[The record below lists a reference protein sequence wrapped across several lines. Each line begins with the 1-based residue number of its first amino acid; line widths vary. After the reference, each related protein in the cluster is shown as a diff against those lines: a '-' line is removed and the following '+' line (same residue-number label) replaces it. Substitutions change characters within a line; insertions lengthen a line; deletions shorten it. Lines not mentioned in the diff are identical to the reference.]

1 MEDWKTLS
9 KKIWHFLWEDNSIWS
24 WIANVAVAFL
34 LIKFLVYPGIGLAFG
49 TKFPVVAVISSSMD
63 HHYLPLPPAGNSEGI
78 PYVLCDAEK
87 VFPTRMINFGHR
99 TSTTEFWEAC
109 GAFYEQQGISQSQFD
124 DYPFRNGFRKGD
136 IMVLIGR
143 KPEQLHVGDV
153 IVFASSLRP
162 EPIIH
167 RVIAIDGEE
176 QRFQTKGDHNA
187 ESFPFEQHIYP
198 QMIYGKAV
206 LRIPLLGY
214 VKILAVDAL
223 SAVLGLVR

>member
-9 KKIWHFLWEDNSIWS
+9 KKIWHFLWEDNSVWS
-24 WIANVAVAFL
+24 WIANIVVAFL

-63 HHYLPLPPAGNSEGI
+63 HRYLPLTGSENAEVL
-78 PYVLCDAEK
+78 PYALCGAEEM
-87 VFPTRMINFGHR
+87 VPSRMVNLGRR
-99 TSTTEFWEAC
+99 TSAAEFWKAC
-109 GAFYEQQGISQSQFD
+109 GAFYEQQGIREEQFR
-124 DYPFRNGFRKGD
+124 DYRFRNGFRKGD

-143 KPEQLHVGDV
+143 EPEQIHLGDV

-167 RVIAIDGEE
+167 RVIAIDAEE
-176 QRFQTKGDHNA
+176 RRFQTKGDHNA